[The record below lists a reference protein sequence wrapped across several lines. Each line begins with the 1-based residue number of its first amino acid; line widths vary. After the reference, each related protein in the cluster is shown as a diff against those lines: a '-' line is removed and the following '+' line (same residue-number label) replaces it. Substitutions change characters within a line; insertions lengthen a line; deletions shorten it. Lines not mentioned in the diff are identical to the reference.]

1 MIERVVKVT
10 NVSQFNVV
18 LWAII
23 SKQFLS
29 EQWDIG
35 NLESRLNNP
44 TVTASIRIKNV
55 ERNGFT
61 TPSISSYYLL
71 IILLPELDKKFH
83 LLLLLSSSLVFV

>member
-1 MIERVVKVT
+1 MIERVLRVP

-35 NLESRLNNP
+35 NLESELN
-44 TVTASIRIKNV
+44 TASLTQNEKNGDV
-55 ERNGFT
+55 RG
-61 TPSISSYYLL
+61 
-71 IILLPELDKKFH
+71 
-83 LLLLLSSSLVFV
+83 

>member
-1 MIERVVKVT
+1 MIERVLRVP

-35 NLESRLNNP
+35 NLESRLN
-44 TVTASIRIKNV
+44 TAIATAASL
-55 ERNGFT
+55 GT
-61 TPSISSYYLL
+61 
-71 IILLPELDKKFH
+71 KKFARAV
-83 LLLLLSSSLVFV
+83 SQDVACSNSKT